1 MAELRQDI
9 VTGSWVDVATDR
21 AMRPTDFSKPCEV
34 TTPDEREDCPF
45 CPGHEIMTPLEV
57 LAIRP
62 NDGEPNTP
70 GWQVRVFPNKFPAFQ
85 TGEPEVESE
94 SLFPRRAAD
103 GSHEVIIHSPD
114 HGLRLANMPADEVE
128 LVLRVYRHRYR
139 ANAEDPHVRCVH
151 IIVNSGREAGAS
163 LEHSH
168 SQLFGMPLV
177 PPQLQQELAGASWFH
192 SRQGDCVFCRMISS
206 EMDMLRRVV
215 AKNRSFIAI
224 TPFASKLPFEV
235 WIVPRTHQESFDMI
249 DDSQLEEF
257 AQILREI
264 LGIYDARFGNPPF
277 NYYIHSSPTDG
288 SDYPYYHWH
297 LELIPKLTTMGGF
310 ELGTSMWINITTPEH
325 AADLL
330 TGRIEKGM
338 GAL

>member
-21 AMRPTDFSKPCEV
+21 ALRPTDFSKPCEV
-34 TTPDEREDCPF
+34 TTPDDIEKCPF

-85 TGEPEVESE
+85 SGEPTLDSE
-94 SLFPRRAAD
+94 PMFPRRQAD

-114 HGLRLANMPADEVE
+114 HSARLATMPPDEVE

-139 ANAEDPHVRCVH
+139 ANAEDAHVRCVH

-168 SQLFGMPLV
+168 SQLFGVPLV
-177 PPQLQQELAGASWFH
+177 PPLLQQELAGASWYH
-192 SRQGDCVFCRMISS
+192 SRQGECVFCRMISG
-206 EMDMLRRVV
+206 EMDLLRRVV
-215 AKNRSFIAI
+215 AKNRSFVAI

-235 WIVPRTHQESFDMI
+235 WIMPRTHQESFDLI
-249 DDSQLEEF
+249 DDSQLEEL
-257 AQILREI
+257 ALMLRDI
-264 LGIYDARFGNPPF
+264 LGLYNDRFGDVPF
-277 NYYIHSSPTDG
+277 NYYIHSAPTDG
-288 SDYPYYHWH
+288 SEYPYYHWH

-310 ELGTSMWINITTPEH
+310 ELGTSMWINVTTPEH

-330 TGRIEKGM
+330 TGRIDKGM
-338 GAL
+338 GAI